1 MQGSITPLSDT
12 SSGDSGCLTYE
23 PHFGLR
29 EKPFSLS
36 PNPRFF
42 LKNSSHGKA
51 FDLLI
56 AGIRRREGIL
66 ALTGEVGTGKTTLCR
81 AVVESLD
88 RKTFAAFVPDPIL
101 SREDLLKTLLV
112 DFGVVSIDDIKAG
125 RLRES
130 SRTELGYVLYEF
142 LTSLQPLNAFAVVM
156 IDEAQNLPTPLLEEI
171 RILCDMENGE
181 KVLQLLLIGQPELQ
195 ATLSTPEMRQVRQ
208 RLSVRCKL
216 DPLAPADVGPYIFHR
231 LGIAGSSKPIFEEAA
246 IPPIYAASAGIPR
259 VINLL
264 CDRAL
269 FKAASAGASTV
280 SAKLVAVAADDLWI
294 PRAPAGSSERDGM
307 PASFASAEETDS
319 ESKHIGDYLK
329 NTSGV
334 AARPRASRHGL
345 PSTYQMRHDA
355 HYVEELE
362 SRRHR
367 GVSETVQ
374 DDSPVSTS
382 LMTSGDRL
390 KPLAK
395 FAALT
400 AAALV
405 LSAVGVWL
413 LRSSADAVSE
423 PPATQHAD
431 QSTASLRGDV
441 PAPVAT
447 PESLTSTR
455 PLPPAPSLSAA
466 ARSPAT
472 APKFAVQ
479 MATFR
484 TKARATES
492 VRELEAAGY
501 EAFTDE
507 VWLRDGARAFAVFLG
522 PYSERTAA
530 DGDLE
535 RAQLTP
541 GYGIGRVI
549 QIDFASSANY
559 LDTSR

>member
-1 MQGSITPLSDT
+1 
-12 SSGDSGCLTYE
+12 LTYE

-42 LKNSSHGKA
+42 LRISSHGQA
-51 FDLLI
+51 FDALI

-112 DFGVVSIDDIKAG
+112 DFGVVSIDEIKAG

-156 IDEAQNLPTPLLEEI
+156 IDEAQNLPTTLLEEI

-208 RLSVRCKL
+208 RLSVRCQL
-216 DPLAPADVGPYIFHR
+216 DPLAHADVAPYIAHR
-231 LGIAGSSKPIFEEAA
+231 LGLAGCSKPIFEEAA
-246 IPPIYAASAGIPR
+246 IPPIYAASGGIPR

-269 FKAASAGASTV
+269 FKAAAAAASTV
-280 SAKLVAVAADDLWI
+280 TAKHVGGAADDLWI
-294 PRAPAGSSERDGM
+294 PRAGSASSLRDGT
-307 PASFASAEETDS
+307 PASFAAVDQGD
-319 ESKHIGDYLK
+319 ESKRIGDYLK
-329 NTSGV
+329 KTSDV
-334 AARPRASRHGL
+334 APRPRTPRQGL

-355 HYVEELE
+355 HYVDELE
-362 SRRHR
+362 SRRQR
-367 GVSETVQ
+367 GIFETVH
-374 DDSPVSTS
+374 DDSPVSTP
-382 LMTSGDRL
+382 LMTAGDRL

-395 FAALT
+395 FAAVA

-405 LSAVGVWL
+405 LSAIGVWL
-413 LRSSADAVSE
+413 LRLSADAVSE
-423 PPATQHAD
+423 PPSAQQAD
-431 QSTASLRGDV
+431 HSTASLLGDV
-441 PAPVAT
+441 PAPIAA
-447 PESLTSTR
+447 PESPISTTR
-455 PLPPAPSLSAA
+455 PASPAAPPSAA
-466 ARSPAT
+466 ARSPAA

-501 EAFTDE
+501 EAFSDE

-549 QIDFASSANY
+549 QIDLTSSSNY